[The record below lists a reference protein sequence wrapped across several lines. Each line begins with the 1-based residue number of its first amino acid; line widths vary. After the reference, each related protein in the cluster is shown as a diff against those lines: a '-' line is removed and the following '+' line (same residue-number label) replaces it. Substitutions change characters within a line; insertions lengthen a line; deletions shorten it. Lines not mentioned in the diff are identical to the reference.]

1 MSNMQRGSQGP
12 IRHSGWAFPLSRPL
26 EAAILGNP
34 VAMWALYLVLV
45 VAFLGLDGALLFAQ
59 HSEAG
64 HEAAAGVSLGHGH
77 DHHALTLSPD
87 SWEGSKAGV
96 AYSELNHHL
105 AGFFVLL
112 IGFSEMAQAMRGRS
126 LGWARMLLPAALL
139 CAATFL
145 LVWSDHEA
153 WPIGSL
159 SFTETF
165 FGNDHEIIQ
174 HKTYGLLALAVGLIE
189 LYRRLDRVTHVGWLA
204 PLPLFAMIGGLM
216 LFTHSHGAHPSA
228 EKIAMHHAVMGTLAV
243 SAGSSRL
250 ASAWREFFMGWS
262 RTRWEKIWAGLILL
276 IGLQLLFYSE

>member
-1 MSNMQRGSQGP
+1 MKQGHQRP
-12 IRHSGWAFPLSRPL
+12 IRHSGWAFPLV
-26 EAAILGNP
+26 P
-34 VAMWALYLVLV
+34 VSGASNRSNSAGVWVLCCSLV
-45 VAFLGLDGALLFAQ
+45 VMLLGLDGALLFAQ
-59 HSEAG
+59 HGESG
-64 HEAAAGVSLGHGH
+64 HEAAAVGSSSHGH
-77 DHHALTLSPD
+77 DHHAFTLSSD
-87 SWEGSKAGV
+87 IWEGSKAGV

-105 AGFFVLL
+105 AGLFVLL
-112 IGFSEMAQAMRGRS
+112 IGFSEMVQAMRGRS

-139 CAATFL
+139 GAAAFL

-165 FGNDHEIIQ
+165 FGNDHEILQ
-174 HKTYGLLALAVGLIE
+174 HKTYGLLALVVGLIE
-189 LYRRLDRVTHVGWLA
+189 LYRRLDHGTHIGWLV

-228 EKIAMHHAVMGTLAV
+228 EKIALHHAVMGTLAV

-250 ASAWREFFMGWS
+250 ASAWREVFMGWS
-262 RTRWEKIWAGLILL
+262 RSRWETIWAGLILL

>member
-1 MSNMQRGSQGP
+1 MQRGSQGP
-12 IRHSGWAFPLSRPL
+12 IRHPGWALPLPDLVQS
-26 EAAILGNP
+26 AIRENS
-34 VAMWALYLVLV
+34 VAMWVLYLSLM

-59 HSEAG
+59 HSEPD
-64 HEAAAGVSLGHGH
+64 HEAAAGGSSDHGH

-87 SWEGSKAGV
+87 GWEGSKAGM

-105 AGFFVLL
+105 AGLFVLL

-139 CAATFL
+139 GAAAFL

-165 FGNDHEIIQ
+165 FGNDHEIVQ

-189 LYRRLDRVTHVGWLA
+189 LYRRLDQVTHVGWLA
-204 PLPLFAMIGGLM
+204 PLPLFAMVGGLM

-228 EKIAMHHAVMGTLAV
+228 EKIALHHAVMGTLAV

-250 ASAWREFFMGWS
+250 ASAWREAFMGWS
-262 RTRWEKIWAGLILL
+262 RSRWETIWWSLILL

>member
-1 MSNMQRGSQGP
+1 MQRGSQGP
-12 IRHSGWAFPLSRPL
+12 IRHPGWALPLPDLAPS
-26 EAAILGNP
+26 AIRANS
-34 VAMWALYLVLV
+34 VAVWALFLSFV
-45 VAFLGLDGALLFAQ
+45 VAFLSLDGTLLFAQ
-59 HSEAG
+59 HGESG
-64 HEAAAGVSLGHGH
+64 YEAAVVGSSDHGH

-87 SWEGSKAGV
+87 GWEGSKAGM

-126 LGWARMLLPAALL
+126 VGWARMLLPAALL
-139 CAATFL
+139 GAAAFL

-159 SFTETF
+159 SFAETF
-165 FGNDHEIIQ
+165 FGSDHEILQ

-204 PLPLFAMIGGLM
+204 PLPLFAMVGGLM

-228 EKIAMHHAVMGTLAV
+228 EKIALHHAVMGTLAV

-250 ASAWREFFMGWS
+250 ASAWREVFMGWS
-262 RTRWEKIWAGLILL
+262 RSRWETIWAGLILL

>member
-1 MSNMQRGSQGP
+1 MLQGSQGP

-26 EAAILGNP
+26 KSALLGNP
-34 VAMWALYLVLV
+34 GAMWALYFFVV
-45 VAFLGLDGALLFAQ
+45 VAFLGMDGALLFAQ
-59 HSEAG
+59 HSEPG
-64 HEAAAGVSLGHGH
+64 HEAAASVSPEHSH
-77 DHHALTLSPD
+77 DHHALALSSD

-105 AGFFVLL
+105 AGLFVLL
-112 IGFSEMAQAMRGRS
+112 IGFSEMAHAMRAKS
-126 LGWARMLLPAALL
+126 LEWARMLLPTALL
-139 CAATFL
+139 GAATFL
-145 LVWSDHEA
+145 LIWSDHEA
-153 WPIGSL
+153 WPIGSM
-159 SFTETF
+159 SFAETF

-174 HKTYGLLALAVGLIE
+174 HKTYGLLALAVGFIE
-189 LYRRLDRVTHVGWLA
+189 LYRRLGRAIHVGWLA

-262 RTRWEKIWAGLILL
+262 RTRWETIWAGLILL